1 MTEGNRPG
9 RNEPCSCGSGKK
21 YKQCCLAKDEAADR
35 AKRVE
40 AEKAAPVEAPAE
52 GEAEAAPGK
61 ARRGPRARSPGSA
74 PRAGPTPR
82 AASRASAPR
91 ARWAAARLG

>member
-35 AKRVE
+35 AKRAE

-52 GEAEAAPGK
+52 GDAEAAQ
-61 ARRGPRARSPGSA
+61 RVA
-74 PRAGPTPR
+74 PRPKAAQPWKRSASGPN
-82 AASRASAPR
+82 
-91 ARWAAARLG
+91 AARGFARVSATRKVGSS